1 MNVHTHPLSRFVSC
15 FLSLSLVLLMPAMA
29 QKDKRAQDILD
40 AVSKKYGSLT
50 AYQATFTYGTVN
62 GKAKESYTGDLAVKG
77 TRFRLKMNGQDVF
90 SDGKTVS
97 TYVKETN
104 EVNVQDYE
112 AGAMGDINP
121 AKIYSIYKKGFN
133 YTFLREEKQKGRKLE
148 VVVLTPEKKNTQ
160 VASVQITVD
169 KADKSI
175 QSWQTTDK
183 SGKVTTFQIGKFTP
197 NAALADGFFV
207 FDKSKYPGVEVVDL
221 R

>member
-1 MNVHTHPLSRFVSC
+1 MHTYTHKPGRFIGC
-15 FLSLSLVLLMPAMA
+15 FIGLSLLLLAPAIA

-50 AYQATFTYGTVN
+50 AYQATFTYSTG
-62 GKAKESYTGDLAVKG
+62 GSGAKESYTGELAVKG

-90 SDGKTVS
+90 SDGKTMS

-121 AKIYSIYKKGFN
+121 ARIYSIYKKGFN
-133 YTFLREEKQKGRKLE
+133 YTFLREEKQKGRTLE
-148 VVVLTPEKKNTQ
+148 VITLTPEKKNTQ

-175 QSWQTTDK
+175 RNWQTTDK
-183 SGKVTTFQIGKFTP
+183 SGKVTTFQIGKFSP
-197 NAALADGFFV
+197 NANLTDSFFV
-207 FDKSKYPGVEVVDL
+207 FDKNKYPGVEVVDL

>member
-1 MNVHTHPLSRFVSC
+1 MQLLTCKPAALTGCLFL
-15 FLSLSLVLLMPAMA
+15 LSLSLLTPAVA
-29 QKDKRAQDILD
+29 QKDPRAQTILD
-40 AVSKKYGSLT
+40 AVSRKYGSLT
-50 AYQATFTYGTVN
+50 AYQATFVYASG
-62 GKAKESYTGDLAVKG
+62 GSGASQSYAGDLAVKG

-112 AGAMGDINP
+112 AGAMGDVNP

-133 YTFLREEKQKGRKLE
+133 YTFLREEKQKGRKVE
-148 VVVLTPEKKNTQ
+148 VINLTPEKKNTQ
-160 VASVQITVD
+160 VANVQITVD
-169 KADKSI
+169 KADRSI
-175 QSWQTTDK
+175 RSWQTTDK
-183 SGKVTTFQIGKFTP
+183 SGKVTTFRIGKFTP
-197 NAALADGFFV
+197 NAPLPDGFFM